1 MVLPISLVSGFSLLA
16 NNTALLYGGVAF
28 VSMIHANVR
37 GFPKGRVKRGFVVK
51 MTLTA
56 QKSLIPMVNIQKATE
71 NGHMGHRNSG

>member
-1 MVLPISLVSGFSLLA
+1 MVLPISLVRGFSLLA

-37 GFPKGRVKRGFVVK
+37 GFRRGGFRGFVVK

-56 QKSLIPMVNIQKATE
+56 QKPLILMVNIQKATE